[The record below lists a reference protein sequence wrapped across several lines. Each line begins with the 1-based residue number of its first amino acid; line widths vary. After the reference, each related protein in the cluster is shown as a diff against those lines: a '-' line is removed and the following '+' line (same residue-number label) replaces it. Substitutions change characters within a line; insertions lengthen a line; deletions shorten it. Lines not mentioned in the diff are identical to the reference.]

1 MTDSH
6 FIGGIMATV
15 AEKKLTKRIKL
26 IDSAYD
32 LFLEK
37 GVNITAIDEIVK
49 KAGVAKGT
57 FYLYFK
63 DKYDLL
69 DEIVI
74 YRSKL
79 IFKDAME
86 SLEKKTA
93 AKKMDLTE
101 QIKYITDFI
110 IEHFKKNSEI
120 VSIIKKNLASCLA
133 VIFEDEKSNEKLK
146 PLFSMFYENG
156 FSSDE
161 TEKLIYLIFN
171 MISSAC
177 CDSIL
182 LGKPYTTDEILPQ
195 IHFVIERIT
204 QSKGENK

>member
-1 MTDSH
+1 
-6 FIGGIMATV
+6 MATV
-15 AEKKLTKRIKL
+15 AEKKLSKRIKL
-26 IDSAYD
+26 IDSAYS

-49 KAGVAKGT
+49 RAGVAKGT

-74 YRSKL
+74 HRSKM
-79 IFKDAME
+79 IFKEALE
-86 SLEKKTA
+86 SLEQKTA
-93 AKKMDLTE
+93 ASQMTLTE
-101 QIKYITDFI
+101 QIIYITDYI
-110 IEHFKKNSEI
+110 IEHFKKHSELI
-120 VSIIKKNLASCLA
+120 SIIRKNLSSCLT
-133 VIFEDEKSNEKLK
+133 VIFDDERNNEKLK

-156 FSSDE
+156 FSADE

-177 CDSIL
+177 CDTIL
-182 LGKPYTTDEILPQ
+182 SGKPYTSDEMLPQ
-195 IHFVIERIT
+195 IHCVIGRIT
-204 QSKGENK
+204 ERKGESK

>member
-1 MTDSH
+1 
-6 FIGGIMATV
+6 MATV
-15 AEKKLTKRIKL
+15 AEKKLSKRIKL
-26 IDSAYD
+26 IDSAYS

-49 KAGVAKGT
+49 RAGVAKGT

-74 YRSKL
+74 HRSKM
-79 IFKDAME
+79 IFKEALE
-86 SLEKKTA
+86 SLEQKTA
-93 AKKMDLTE
+93 ASQMTLTE
-101 QIKYITDFI
+101 QIIYITDYI
-110 IEHFKKNSEI
+110 IEHFKKHSELI
-120 VSIIKKNLASCLA
+120 SIIRKNLSSCLA
-133 VIFEDEKSNEKLK
+133 VIFDDERNNEKLK

-156 FSSDE
+156 FSIDE

-177 CDSIL
+177 CDTIL
-182 LGKPYTTDEILPQ
+182 SGKPYTADEILPQ

-204 QSKGENK
+204 ERKGENK